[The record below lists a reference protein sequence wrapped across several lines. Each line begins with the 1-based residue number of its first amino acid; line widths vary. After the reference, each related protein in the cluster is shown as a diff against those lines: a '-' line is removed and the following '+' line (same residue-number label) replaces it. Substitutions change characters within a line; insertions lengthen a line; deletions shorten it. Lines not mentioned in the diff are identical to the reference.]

1 MDKYSSLNLHY
12 GGIFSNGVSYQLDFL
27 SNIRQT
33 DVLGYSF
40 YTLKQHISFEFKIIW
55 GWFCS

>member
-1 MDKYSSLNLHY
+1 MEKYSSLNLHY
-12 GGIFSNGVSYQLDFL
+12 GSIFSIEVSYQLHFL
-27 SNIRQT
+27 SNIAQT

-40 YTLKQHISFEFKIIW
+40 YTLKQHISFEFKIIC